1 MTSNASVI
9 AQLRAHP
16 ASKRMS
22 AEGILPLPEDD
33 PHPELTLALYALWA
47 SLRESVTFTGQ
58 GQPSLAP
65 CFPSQTPL
73 QILSSLRPVL
83 VSRSIPPSFSRL
95 SKRLTYGSFLLF
107 IGCLL

>member
-1 MTSNASVI
+1 MTSNASVVD
-9 AQLRAHP
+9 QLRAHP

-47 SLRESVTFTGQ
+47 SLRELVTFSGQ

-65 CFPSQTPL
+65 RFPSQTPL
-73 QILSSLRPVL
+73 QVLLSLRPVL
-83 VSRSIPPSFSRL
+83 VSHSFSPSFSRL
-95 SKRLTYGSFLLF
+95 F
-107 IGCLL
+107 